1 MRRAFAHCMPSFFR
15 TARSICQAE
24 VPTWSVENISFQA
37 FQKTTTSKK
46 LAAHNLPIP
55 MRSFSLFL
63 SCFFLLSASAQDGN
77 LGLNQGNADV
87 KNHLLQVD
95 LLSLAGEVT
104 DLRFEAGLNA
114 RSSMS
119 IRGVVLEQDS
129 LAASFFALSYRMYPI
144 QALGNA
150 PKGFY
155 IGPRMYRGSIAEMVP
170 DGNEP
175 VGEEEEVDYEW
186 NEVVSGLGFGF
197 ETGYQFNTGFG
208 LTVDLGIALNVSQQ
222 VIQFSGEG
230 VDDAFTRW
238 PQPSF
243 GLGWRF

>member
-1 MRRAFAHCMPSFFR
+1 MR
-15 TARSICQAE
+15 
-24 VPTWSVENISFQA
+24 
-37 FQKTTTSKK
+37 
-46 LAAHNLPIP
+46 L
-55 MRSFSLFL
+55 FSLFL
-63 SCFFLLSASAQDGN
+63 SCFLLLSVSAQDVK
-77 LGLNQGNADV
+77 LGLAPNSDDVV
-87 KNHLLQVD
+87 KNHLIQVD
-95 LLSLAGEVT
+95 LLSLAGGVS
-104 DLRFEAGLNA
+104 DLRFEAGLNE

-119 IRGVVLEQDS
+119 IRGVVLEEDS

-155 IGPRMYRGSIAEMVP
+155 IGPRMYRGAIAEIVEIEP
-170 DGNEP
+170 TEGEP
-175 VGEEEEVDYEW
+175 VGEEEEVEYEW

-222 VIQFSGEG
+222 VIQFSGED

-238 PQPSF
+238 PQPSI

>member
-1 MRRAFAHCMPSFFR
+1 
-15 TARSICQAE
+15 
-24 VPTWSVENISFQA
+24 
-37 FQKTTTSKK
+37 
-46 LAAHNLPIP
+46 
-55 MRSFSLFL
+55 MRSFSIFL
-63 SCFFLLSASAQDGN
+63 SCFLLFSVSAQDAN
-77 LGLNQGNADV
+77 LGLAENGDDVV
-87 KNHLLQVD
+87 KNHLIQVD
-95 LLSLAGEVT
+95 LLSLAGGVS
-104 DLRFEAGLNA
+104 DLRFEAGLNE
-114 RSSMS
+114 RSSLG
-119 IRGVVLEQDS
+119 IRGVVLEEDS

-144 QALGNA
+144 QALGDA

-155 IGPRMYRGSIAEMVP
+155 IGPRMYRGSIAEIVEIEP
-170 DGNEP
+170 KEGEP
-175 VGEEEEVDYEW
+175 VGEDEEVEYEW

-230 VDDAFTRW
+230 VDEAFTRW

>member
-1 MRRAFAHCMPSFFR
+1 MR
-15 TARSICQAE
+15 
-24 VPTWSVENISFQA
+24 
-37 FQKTTTSKK
+37 
-46 LAAHNLPIP
+46 L
-55 MRSFSLFL
+55 FSLFL
-63 SCFFLLSASAQDGN
+63 SCFLLLSVSAQDVK
-77 LGLNQGNADV
+77 LGLAPNSDDVV
-87 KNHLLQVD
+87 KNHLIQVD
-95 LLSLAGEVT
+95 LLSLAGGVS
-104 DLRFEAGLNA
+104 DLRFEAGLNE

-119 IRGVVLEQDS
+119 IRGVVLEEDS

-155 IGPRMYRGSIAEMVP
+155 IGPRMYRGSIAEIVEIEP
-170 DGNEP
+170 TEGEP
-175 VGEEEEVDYEW
+175 VGEEEEVEYEW

-222 VIQFSGEG
+222 VIQFSGED

-238 PQPSF
+238 PQPSI

>member
-1 MRRAFAHCMPSFFR
+1 
-15 TARSICQAE
+15 
-24 VPTWSVENISFQA
+24 
-37 FQKTTTSKK
+37 
-46 LAAHNLPIP
+46 

-63 SCFFLLSASAQDGN
+63 SCFLLLSVSAQDAN
-77 LGLNQGNADV
+77 LGLAENGDDVV

-95 LLSLAGEVT
+95 LLSLAGGVS
-104 DLRFEAGLNA
+104 DLRFEAGLNE

-119 IRGVVLEQDS
+119 IRGVVLEEDS

-170 DGNEP
+170 DGDEP
-175 VGEEEEVDYEW
+175 VGEDEEVEYEW

-222 VIQFSGEG
+222 VIQRSGEG

>member
-1 MRRAFAHCMPSFFR
+1 MR
-15 TARSICQAE
+15 
-24 VPTWSVENISFQA
+24 
-37 FQKTTTSKK
+37 
-46 LAAHNLPIP
+46 L
-55 MRSFSLFL
+55 FSLFL
-63 SCFFLLSASAQDGN
+63 SCFLLLSVSAQDVK
-77 LGLNQGNADV
+77 LGLAPNSDDVV

-95 LLSLAGEVT
+95 LLSLAGGVS
-104 DLRFEAGLNA
+104 DLRFEAGLNE

-119 IRGVVLEQDS
+119 IRGVVLEEDS

-155 IGPRMYRGSIAEMVP
+155 IGPRMYRGSIAEIVEIEP
-170 DGNEP
+170 TEGEP
-175 VGEEEEVDYEW
+175 VGEEEEVEYEW

-222 VIQFSGEG
+222 VIQFSGED

-238 PQPSF
+238 PQPSI

>member
-1 MRRAFAHCMPSFFR
+1 MR
-15 TARSICQAE
+15 
-24 VPTWSVENISFQA
+24 
-37 FQKTTTSKK
+37 
-46 LAAHNLPIP
+46 L
-55 MRSFSLFL
+55 FSLFL
-63 SCFFLLSASAQDGN
+63 SCFLLLSVSAQDVK
-77 LGLNQGNADV
+77 LGLAPNSDDVV
-87 KNHLLQVD
+87 KNHLIQVD
-95 LLSLAGEVT
+95 LLSLAGGVS
-104 DLRFEAGLNA
+104 DLRFEAGLNE

-119 IRGVVLEQDS
+119 IRGVVLEEDS

-155 IGPRMYRGSIAEMVP
+155 IGPRMYRGSIAEIP
-170 DGNEP
+170 E
-175 VGEEEEVDYEW
+175 GESAW

-222 VIQFSGEG
+222 VIQFAGEG
-230 VDDAFTRW
+230 AEDAFTRW

>member
-1 MRRAFAHCMPSFFR
+1 MR
-15 TARSICQAE
+15 
-24 VPTWSVENISFQA
+24 
-37 FQKTTTSKK
+37 
-46 LAAHNLPIP
+46 L
-55 MRSFSLFL
+55 FSLFL
-63 SCFFLLSASAQDGN
+63 SCFLLLSVSAQDVK
-77 LGLNQGNADV
+77 LGLAPNSDDVV
-87 KNHLLQVD
+87 KNHLIQVD
-95 LLSLAGEVT
+95 LLSLAGGVS
-104 DLRFEAGLNA
+104 DLRFEAGLNE

-119 IRGVVLEQDS
+119 IRGVVLEEDS

-155 IGPRMYRGSIAEMVP
+155 IGPRMYRGSIAEIVEIEP
-170 DGNEP
+170 TEGEP
-175 VGEEEEVDYEW
+175 VGEEEEVEYEW

-208 LTVDLGIALNVSQQ
+208 LIVDLGIALNVSQQ
-222 VIQFSGEG
+222 VIQFSGED

-238 PQPSF
+238 PQPSI